1 MHFSGALSAVSIT
14 AAALLLGHPTMAQ
27 DVEICSGDGLIAKT
41 IMTHRQMGGWDVNTM
56 MKKFGEEPGL
66 RAMILDA
73 YGQPALQTKT
83 TRQVMIDEFVNKWS
97 LKCYQDG
104 PAISL
109 KTD

>member
-1 MHFSGALSAVSIT
+1 MRKNRFLACAVV
-14 AAALLLGHPTMAQ
+14 AAIATLGTKVDAT
-27 DVEICSGDGLIAKT
+27 DAKTCAGDGILAKT

-73 YGQPALQTKT
+73 YGQPAMQTKT